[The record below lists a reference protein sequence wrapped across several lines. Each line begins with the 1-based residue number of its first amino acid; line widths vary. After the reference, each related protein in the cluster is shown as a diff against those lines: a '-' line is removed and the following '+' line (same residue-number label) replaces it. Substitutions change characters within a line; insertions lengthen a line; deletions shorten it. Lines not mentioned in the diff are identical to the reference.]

1 MLLLALDQPTQLVW
15 DTWDRTGAPV
25 QGIPGDMGTR
35 VEGWGWGWGE
45 EVLRGGICWNMM

>member
-1 MLLLALDQPTQLVW
+1 M
-15 DTWDRTGAPV
+15 

-35 VEGWGWGWGE
+35 VEGWGWGE